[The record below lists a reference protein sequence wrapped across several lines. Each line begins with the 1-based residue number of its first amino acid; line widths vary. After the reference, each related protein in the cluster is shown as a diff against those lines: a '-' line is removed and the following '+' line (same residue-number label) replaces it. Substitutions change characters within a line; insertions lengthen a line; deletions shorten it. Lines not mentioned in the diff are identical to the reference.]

1 MMIRIK
7 KKNIIMLIE
16 LLAIAEPAYI
26 SYQYAYM
33 NALWH
38 MLVLTCM
45 TYLLVEI
52 INKNLELRKT
62 INILIPVMI
71 FITITASTFLNA
83 GEISQSVFRM
93 IYYSYSVTLSAVN
106 LMDVENREDFVRLS
120 RNILLLLILINYI
133 TIVRY
138 PEGMYATLKL
148 SGGYEY
154 RHWFL
159 GFKNG
164 IGKYCIMLIALCFF
178 CQVLRQTF
186 LNTGITVL
194 AIVISALSVAKIQ
207 SGSGMIGIFI
217 TVVLVF
223 FVNINATRYLKIF
236 RMRNLA
242 LVVLF
247 MFFSIVISG
256 QMFNNAAFSYIVEK
270 VLGRS
275 GTLRS
280 RIYIWANVLK
290 IIRKNFLIGVGVR
303 SGNEFVRL
311 IGVGYSASDAH
322 NFYLEFFME
331 GGLICFIFLIIFL
344 FRIIRILDANRN
356 NRLAQALSA
365 GLFALMI
372 VFITENCNNYFLW
385 LFLGICMNYS
395 MQRNDSKKTVVS
407 EEKSEGGSFHAAE
420 PEEELFIQ
428 DLL

>member
-1 MMIRIK
+1 
-7 KKNIIMLIE
+7 MLIE

-26 SYQYAYM
+26 SYQ
-33 NALWH
+33 NAIWH

-45 TYLLVEI
+45 TYLMIEI
-52 INKNLELRKT
+52 INKNLDIRKT
-62 INILIPVMI
+62 INIMIPVMI
-71 FITITASTFLNA
+71 FITIAASTFLNS
-83 GEISQSVFRM
+83 GEVSQSVFRM

-106 LMDVENREDFVRLS
+106 LMDAENREDFVRLS
-120 RNILLLLILINYI
+120 RNVLLLLVLVNYY

-138 PEGMYATLKL
+138 PDGMYATLKL

-164 IGKYCIMLIALCFF
+164 VGKYCIMLIALCFF
-178 CQVLRQTF
+178 CQILHQTF
-186 LNTGITVL
+186 FNTIITVL
-194 AIVISALSVAKIQ
+194 SIVISALSVTKIQ
-207 SGSGMIGIFI
+207 SGSGIIGIFV

-223 FVNINATRYLKIF
+223 FANINVTRYLKIL
-236 RMRNLA
+236 RMRNLS

-247 MFFSIVISG
+247 MFFSIVVTG
-256 QMFNNAAFSYIVEK
+256 QMFNNSAFSYVVEK
-270 VLGRS
+270 VLRRS
-275 GTLRS
+275 STLRS
-280 RIYIWANVLK
+280 RIYIWASVLR
-290 IIRKNFLIGVGVR
+290 IIRENLLIGVGVR
-303 SGNEFVRL
+303 SGNDFVRM

-331 GGLICFIFLIIFL
+331 GGVVCFFFLIIFL
-344 FRIIRILDANRN
+344 FRIVRILDVNRN
-356 NRLAQALSA
+356 NRLSQALSA

-395 MQRNDSKKTVVS
+395 MQGAYIKK
-407 EEKSEGGSFHAAE
+407 EEVPEEESEGGSFHAAE